1 MKISEMDDYYT
12 HSISITLTERYP
24 HGKQVEQAAVTLHG
38 DGGLEWYVDAFRTA
52 LVAAGFVTDTAKRLK
67 VSDE

>member
-1 MKISEMDDYYT
+1 MDDYYNT
-12 HSISITLTERYP
+12 HSITIQIVERYP
-24 HGKQVEQAAVTLHG
+24 HGKQAEQAAVTLHG

-52 LVAAGFVTDTAKRLK
+52 LVAAGFAMDTAKRLD